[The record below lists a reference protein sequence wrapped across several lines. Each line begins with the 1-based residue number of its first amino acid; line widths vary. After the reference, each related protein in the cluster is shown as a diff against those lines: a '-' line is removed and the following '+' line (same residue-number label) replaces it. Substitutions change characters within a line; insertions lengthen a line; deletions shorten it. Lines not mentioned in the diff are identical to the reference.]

1 MKTTGSSSN
10 QNLKNWILDYLSKPN
25 PVFNNLP
32 PCPFAKKAWLDGNV
46 EIKKFVNYDI
56 LQENIQDIVGSKVK
70 IFYFEYPLLPRA
82 GKLKNIVS
90 WLGDKY
96 PQFIFYDEH
105 PDTVEQVGDE
115 VVNSGVTAII
125 VQDRKD
131 LLEKRAELHKT
142 GYYDKWTPEMKE
154 RIFDR

>member
-1 MKTTGSSSN
+1 MKTTESSSN

-32 PCPFAKKAWLDGNV
+32 PCPFAKKAWLDGHV
-46 EIKKFVNYDI
+46 EIIKFESYDQI
-56 LQENIQDIVGSKVK
+56 RQSIKEIVGSMVK
-70 IFYFEYPLLPRA
+70 IFYYEYPLLPTA
-82 GKLKNIVS
+82 EKLRTIVE
-90 WLGDKY
+90 WLGRDNPDY
-96 PQFIFYDEH
+96 IFYDEH
-105 PDTVEQVGDE
+105 PNTVEEVGGE
-115 VVNSGVTAII
+115 IVNSGVTAII
-125 VQDRKD
+125 AQNRKD

>member
-10 QNLKNWILDYLSKPN
+10 QNLQDWILDYLSKPN

-82 GKLKNIVS
+82 EKLKNIVS